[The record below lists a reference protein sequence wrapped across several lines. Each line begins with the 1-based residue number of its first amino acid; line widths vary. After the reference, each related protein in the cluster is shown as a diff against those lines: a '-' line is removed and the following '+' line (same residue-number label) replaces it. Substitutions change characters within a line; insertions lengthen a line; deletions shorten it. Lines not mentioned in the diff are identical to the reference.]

1 MTIRSYKVVGRGFI
15 LSGQIDHTRYSALV
29 RALEC
34 AAGKIDAD
42 ANREQPEV
50 TDHEAYGAMIRT
62 TEPVKE

>member
-15 LSGQIDHTRYSALV
+15 LSGQIDHTRYQALV
-29 RALEC
+29 RALEG

-42 ANREQPEV
+42 AQREKPEI